1 MIPKPFSLHAVLKIR
16 KRKED
21 LAQQKFMRALAEY
34 QDIERKLQQVQQQ
47 QTATIALLE
56 QKQQEGILAVDLE
69 RFEESIQYKHQEIK
83 SIEKLLQEKK
93 QICENKRRHLLAK
106 SREYKVLQAL
116 QEKQD
121 LTWRRYIDKKEANM
135 LDEIAILHHGRPQE

>member
-21 LAQQKFMRALAEY
+21 LAQQKFMRALKEY
-34 QDIERKLQQVQQQ
+34 QDIEKKLVQARRQLE
-47 QTATIALLE
+47 ATIAVLE
-56 QKQQEGILAVDLE
+56 QKQQEGMLAVELE
-69 RFEESIQYKHQEIK
+69 RFEEAIHYKNHKIR
-83 SIEKLLQEKK
+83 SIEQLLQEKQ

-106 SREYKVLQAL
+106 SREHKVLQAL

-135 LDEIAILHHGRPQE
+135 LDEIAILHHGRSQE

>member
-21 LAQQKFMRALAEY
+21 LAQQRFMRALAECK
-34 QDIERKLQQVQQQ
+34 DIETKLLQARQRL
-47 QTATIALLE
+47 AETIAVLE
-56 QKQQEGILAVDLE
+56 QKQQIGILAVELE
-69 RFEESIQYKHQEIK
+69 RFEESIQYKSHEIK
-83 SIEKLLQEKK
+83 AIAKLLQEKK
-93 QICENKRRHLLAK
+93 QICENKRKHLLAK

-116 QEKQD
+116 QERQD

-135 LDEIAILHHGRPQE
+135 LDEIAILHHGRSQK